1 MVEGGAAVITA
12 FLQADLVDLVVL
24 TIAPI
29 LVGGQPAVEA
39 LLEEERSL
47 RRDFPVLG
55 KMAASRVDDDL
66 IVWGYPQRS
75 G

>member
-39 LLEEERSL
+39 LLGEERSL

-55 KMAASRVDDDL
+55 KMTASRVGDDL